1 MIIHIVGQGETIYS
15 IASEYGK
22 SADRLALENGIT
34 TADNLAIGEAMVILY
49 PKIEYTV
56 QVGDTLGSIA
66 RKYNTTIMEILR
78 NNPYLSD
85 REYIYPG
92 ELIVIEYEGQKIRA
106 MSVTGYVYP
115 FVNLKVLRKTLP
127 FLTYLSVYS
136 HYYNEKGEILHVDDS
151 KLIQKA
157 IRYGVAPIMV
167 LNEMSASPEEVRGI
181 THTILNNQALQ
192 NDLIN
197 NLINTLDRSGY
208 YGVDF
213 ISPYILPADR
223 PLYVEFIER
232 LSSRLHL
239 EGYKVFLSMTICIF
253 EMVANIVYEDLQLER
268 LGQCVDKVMFISY
281 EGGYAFGISQ
291 GLIAYDTSNNRL
303 NYVTGKI
310 NPEKTMF
317 GISTIGYDWKL
328 PYIGGVSKGQ
338 AISYNSAIELARE
351 FNAEI
356 KFDDVTKFSYFQ
368 YATNY
373 DYVVRFKDARGI
385 DAFVGLVPIHGING
399 VGLWNI
405 MYFMA
410 PMWLVINSQYEIE
423 KVLPIRI

>member
-1 MIIHIVGQGETIYS
+1 MEEYNKSLREKGFSEALVLNIIMNNSHDTVYFKDKDSNYILSSRAHSMQFGYEDPSQI
-15 IASEYGK
+15 IGK
-22 SADRLALENGIT
+22 NDFDFFPRKFAED
-34 TADNLAIGEAMVILY
+34 
-49 PKIEYTV
+49 
-56 QVGDTLGSIA
+56 A
-66 RKYNTTIMEILR
+66 REDEITIMETGQPI
-78 NNPYLSD
+78 
-85 REYIYPG
+85 IG
-92 ELIVIEYEGQKIRA
+92 KIEKWEKKDKPTIWFSA
-106 MSVTGYVYP
+106 SKYP
-115 FVNLKVLRKTLP
+115 F
-127 FLTYLSVYS
+127 
-136 HYYNEKGEILHVDDS
+136 YNEKGEILHVDDS

-385 DAFVGLVPIHGING
+385 DVFVGLVPIHGING

-423 KVLPIRI
+423 KVLQIRI